1 MIVSNAQQSFQI
13 GEGRLI
19 EYNFSDIER
28 DFCDCFVFGKPNI
41 ENDLDVRVTESR
53 LFNNLKTIQINIP
66 QVSCICLFPEC
77 LFL

>member
-28 DFCDCFVFGKPNI
+28 DFCDCFVFGKPSI
-41 ENDLDVRVTESR
+41 ENDLDVRVSESR
-53 LFNNLKTIQINIP
+53 LFANLKTIQINIP
-66 QVSCICLFPEC
+66 QVSCIY
-77 LFL
+77 

>member
-13 GEGRLI
+13 GEGRLV

-28 DFCDCFVFGKPNI
+28 DFCDCFVFGKPSF
-41 ENDLDVRVTESR
+41 ENDLDVRVSESR

-66 QVSCICLFPEC
+66 QVSCIC
-77 LFL
+77 